1 MAAKQLVFDEAARQA
16 LLKGVNKLAR
26 AVVAT
31 LGPKGRNVV
40 LDKKF
45 GSPTVTK
52 DGVTVAKEIELE
64 DPYEN
69 MGAQMVREVASKTSD
84 AAGDGTT
91 TATVLA
97 EAIYSQGLKF
107 VTAGANPISIQ
118 RGITKAVEAAV
129 EHLTKIS
136 KKVKDKEEIKQVATV
151 SANWDTTIGE
161 IIADAM
167 DKVGKDGTITVEEA
181 KSIETT
187 LDVVEGMQFD
197 KGYLS
202 PYFVTNAESMEAKLE
217 DAYVLIFEK
226 KISSLK
232 DLLPLLEKVAKVG
245 KPLLII
251 SEEVEGEALATL
263 VVNKLRGTINVCA
276 VKAPGFGDRRKAM
289 CEDIAILT
297 GSKFIS
303 EDLGIKL
310 ENIQLED
317 LGRAKSIVIGK
328 ENTTIVEGGG
338 KSSDIQ
344 GRVNQIRRQIEE
356 TTSDYDRGKLQ
367 ERLAKLAGGVAVI
380 NVGAA
385 TESEMKEKKARVE
398 DALHATRAAVEEG
411 IVAGGGV
418 ALIRCIA
425 AIEAVKGSND
435 DEQIGVDIIKRAV
448 EGPLRSLAAN
458 AGVEGSL
465 IVQEVKKRK
474 GNEGYNVAT
483 GEYEDL
489 VKAGVVDPK
498 KVTRSALQN
507 AASIA
512 GLLLT
517 TECLITDAP
526 EKDKPAPGGG
536 GHGGGMGDMG
546 GMGGY

>member
-1 MAAKQLVFDEAARQA
+1 MAAKQLLFDEAARQA
-16 LLKGVNKLAR
+16 ILRGVQKLSK

-40 LDKKF
+40 IDKKY

-64 DPYEN
+64 DAYEN

-84 AAGDGTT
+84 TAGDGTT

-97 EAIYSQGLKF
+97 EAIYREGLKY
-107 VTAGANPISIQ
+107 VTSGANPIGIQ
-118 RGITKAVEAAV
+118 RGINKAVEAAV
-129 EHLTKIS
+129 SHLDKIT
-136 KKVKDKEEIKQVATV
+136 KKVKDKDEIRQVAAV
-151 SANWDTTIGE
+151 SANWDFQ
-161 IIADAM
+161 IADKIAEAM

-187 LDVVEGMQFD
+187 LEVVVGMQFD

-202 PYFVTNAESMEAKLE
+202 PYFVTNAETMEVKFE
-217 DAYVLIFEK
+217 DAYILNYEK
-226 KISSLK
+226 KISNLK
-232 DLLPLLEKVAKVG
+232 DLLPLLEKVMG
-245 KPLLII
+245 TGDPLLII
-251 SEEVEGEALATL
+251 AEEVEGEALATL
-263 VVNKLRGTINVCA
+263 VVNKLRGTLKVCA

-289 CEDIAILT
+289 MEDIAVLT
-297 GSKFIS
+297 GGKFIS

-310 ENIQLED
+310 ESIALTD
-317 LGRAKSIVIGK
+317 LGRAKSIVIDK
-328 ENTTIVEGGG
+328 ENTTIVEGSG

-356 TTSDYDRGKLQ
+356 TTSDYDREKLQ

-385 TESEMKEKKARVE
+385 TETEMKEKKARVE

-418 ALIRCIA
+418 ALIRCLS
-425 AIEAVKGSND
+425 AIETVKSANE
-435 DEQIGVDIIKRAV
+435 DEKIGVDIVKRAI
-448 EGPLRSLAAN
+448 ESPTRALATN
-458 AGVEGSL
+458 AGVEGS
-465 IVQEVKKRK
+465 VVVEEVKKRK

-489 VKAGVVDPK
+489 VKAGIVDPK

-517 TECLITDAP
+517 TECLIADIP
-526 EKDKPAPGGG
+526 EKEKSAPMGGG
-536 GHGGGMGDMG
+536 APDMG